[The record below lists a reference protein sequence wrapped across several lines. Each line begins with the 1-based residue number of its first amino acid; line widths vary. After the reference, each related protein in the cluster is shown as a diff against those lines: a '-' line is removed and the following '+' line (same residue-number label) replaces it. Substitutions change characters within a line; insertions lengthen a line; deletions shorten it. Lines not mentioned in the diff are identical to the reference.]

1 MEDSM
6 YKLAG
11 TAVIL
16 IVTGI
21 CAGAPRTSAAQAAS
35 STKTTS
41 TAFDACA
48 LLTPQEASTAV
59 GEAVGEPKPIAP
71 GRGAMP
77 GVDVTACQYESA
89 TKHSVQVAVWRFS
102 ESAGQFRQFYQA
114 AIAKKERAP
123 GLGDIASWYNAE
135 HRELQVLK
143 GSTLLIFQIHRN
155 GNATEAL
162 TTVAKNALARLK

>member
-1 MEDSM
+1 MRKM
-6 YKLAG
+6 IIAATMLLA
-11 TAVIL
+11 A
-16 IVTGI
+16 GI
-21 CAGAPRTSAAQAAS
+21 SAAAAKASGAQATP
-35 STKTTS
+35 STKTPTS
-41 TAFDACA
+41 FDPCA
-48 LLTPQEASTAV
+48 LMTKQEAAAAV

-77 GVDVTACQYESA
+77 GVDVTACEYESA
-89 TKHSVQVAVWRFS
+89 TKHSVQVSVWRFS

-143 GSTLLIFQIHRN
+143 GSTLLIFEIHRS

-162 TTVAKNALARLK
+162 TTAAKKALARLP

>member
-1 MEDSM
+1 MRKVIVAATM
-6 YKLAG
+6 LLVAG
-11 TAVIL
+11 LSAAI
-16 IVTGI
+16 
-21 CAGAPRTSAAQAAS
+21 RTSGAQATP
-35 STKTTS
+35 STTRSATS
-41 TAFDACA
+41 FDPCA
-48 LLTPQEASTAV
+48 LMTKQEAAAAV

-77 GVDVTACQYESA
+77 GVDVTACKYESA
-89 TKHSVQVAVWRFS
+89 TKHSVQVSVWRFS

-143 GSTLLIFQIHRN
+143 GSILLIFQIDRS

-162 TTVAKNALARLK
+162 TTAAKKALARLP

>member
-1 MEDSM
+1 MNTTIV
-6 YKLAG
+6 A
-11 TAVIL
+11 AAIL
-16 IVTGI
+16 MM
-21 CAGAPRTSAAQAAS
+21 AQAPSSAS
-35 STKTTS
+35 K
-41 TAFDACA
+41 APDGFDPCA
-48 LLTPQEASTAV
+48 LMTKQEAAAAV
-59 GEAVGEPKPIAP
+59 GEAVGEPKLIAP

-77 GVDVTACQYESA
+77 GVDVTACEYESA
-89 TKHSVQVAVWRFS
+89 TKHSVQVSVWRFS

-143 GSTLLIFQIHRN
+143 GPTLLIFQIHRS

-162 TTVAKNALARLK
+162 TTVAKKALTRLP